1 MSEAEFWD
9 NTIDKAMLTEPLLP
23 LNESQMASL
32 WDIFG
37 AVGTHWKLDVAVN
50 LLRSRWLD
58 LIEAKCTSTPDY
70 RAEYANA
77 VVVYEAMVAQLGEE
91 QAITLLYDKTIIA
104 KPEEATTKLLHAK
117 YYVGN
122 EFIRCFV
129 ATGGFRG
136 FVKEARNYTG
146 FMGGSRFREWAPVRT
161 GTPK

>member
-1 MSEAEFWD
+1 MADPNFWD
-9 NTIDKAMLTEPLLP
+9 MTIDNAMLTEPLLP
-23 LNESQMASL
+23 LNEDQVASL
-32 WDIFG
+32 WKMFV
-37 AVGTHWKLDVAVN
+37 AVGTHWKLDIAVN

-58 LIEAKCTSTPDY
+58 LIEAKCISDPDY

-77 VVVYEAMVAQLGEE
+77 VLVYDAIVAALGED
-91 QAITLLYDKTIIA
+91 QAIKLFYGGTIVD
-104 KPEEATTKLLHAK
+104 KPEQATTKLRHAK

-122 EFIRCFV
+122 EFIRCFI

-161 GTPK
+161 RTPQ